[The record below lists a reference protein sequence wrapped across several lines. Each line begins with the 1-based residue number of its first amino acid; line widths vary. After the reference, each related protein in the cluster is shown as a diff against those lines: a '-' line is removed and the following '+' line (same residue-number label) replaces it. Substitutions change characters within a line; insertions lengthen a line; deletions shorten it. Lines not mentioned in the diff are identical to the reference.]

1 MITWLKLR
9 LLAAVSILGLA
20 VAAYFKIKSIG
31 RSQEKVK
38 DLQQRLN
45 SLRKKEEVSREVDR
59 LPDGDAA
66 KRLRDSWSRD

>member
-1 MITWLKLR
+1 MITWLKIR
-9 LLAAVSILGLA
+9 LLAFISLVSVA

-31 RSQEKVK
+31 KKEEQVK
-38 DLQQRLN
+38 DLKGRVEAL
-45 SLRKKEEVSREVDR
+45 KKQTEVSREVDR

>member
-9 LLAAVSILGLA
+9 LLAAVSILSMA

-31 RSQEKVK
+31 KNQEKVK
-38 DLQQRLN
+38 SLERRIESLQ
-45 SLRKKEEVSREVDR
+45 KKEEVVREVDR